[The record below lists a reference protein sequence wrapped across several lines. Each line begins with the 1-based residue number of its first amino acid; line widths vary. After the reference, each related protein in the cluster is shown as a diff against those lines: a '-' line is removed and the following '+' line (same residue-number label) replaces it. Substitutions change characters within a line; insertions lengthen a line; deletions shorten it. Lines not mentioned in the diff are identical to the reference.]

1 MSSTEYKANRRD
13 IEFLLKDVMQAEKLC
28 QLPTFAD
35 FAPDTFQMIIEE
47 ACHFAEKVAAPLNQ
61 RGDQQGCQLFEGK
74 VKTPDG
80 FKEAWQQ
87 MGEGG
92 WVGLNL
98 SPEFGG
104 QGLPELISIATNE
117 VIYAA
122 NQSFYLTSFLT
133 VGAARLI
140 ETFGSKEQKQAF
152 CEKMSAGE
160 WTGTMCL
167 TEPHAGTAVGDI
179 TTTAVKEGDHYAIK
193 GSKQFITGGDHDY
206 TDNIIHLVLARIAD
220 APPGPKGI
228 SLFIVPKVRLDG
240 TPNDVSLVNLEQ
252 KMGIHGSPTALLSF
266 GDNNQCH
273 GYLLE
278 EEHQGMAQMFHL
290 MNESRLQVGLQGLA
304 AAAAAYQFAL
314 CYANERTQGIA
325 VQHGKNQK
333 APRALIIEHPDV
345 RRMLMN
351 MKATTEGLRGLIY
364 ACAYFTDMSNHGPPE
379 TQVYYKN
386 LLDLHIPIAKSF
398 ATDQGFETACTGVQ
412 VLGGVGYTRDFP
424 LEQNARDAK
433 IGSIYEGTNGIQALD
448 LVTRKFSI
456 KDGELLETL
465 QKHLQIF
472 AQSHNTIPQEIQGLI
487 EEWTRYHDLM
497 FETIA
502 SFRNLAEDGKT
513 REYVLY
519 ANNMLALMG
528 DVLCAFHLLQQAVV
542 AQRKLNHL
550 QENGKARDHQSGAS
564 LMENNADAVFCWN
577 KVRTAEH
584 YIYGLLPRALS
595 QAHTIQ
601 NRNPS
606 PLLAK
611 LEEEFYP

>member
-1 MSSTEYKANRRD
+1 MSSTEFKANRRD
-13 IEFLLKDVMQAEKLC
+13 IEFLLYDVMQAEKLC
-28 QLPTFAD
+28 QFPAFSD
-35 FAPDTFQMIIEE
+35 FDQDTFHMIIEE
-47 ACHFAEKVAAPLNQ
+47 ACHFAEKVVSPLNQ
-61 RGDQQGCQLFEGK
+61 RGDQQGCRLIEGK
-74 VKTPDG
+74 VKTPTG
-80 FKEAWQQ
+80 FKEAWRQ

-104 QGLPELISIATNE
+104 QGLPELVSIATNE

-122 NQSFYLTSFLT
+122 NQSFYLTCFLT
-133 VGAARLI
+133 AGAAHLI
-140 ETFGSKEQKQAF
+140 ETFGTDEQKRAY
-152 CEKMSAGE
+152 CEKMATGE

-179 TTTAVKEGDHYAIK
+179 TTTAVKEGDHYSIK
-193 GSKQFITGGDHDY
+193 GTKQFITGGDHDY
-206 TDNIIHLVLARIAD
+206 TGNIVHLVLARVKE

-240 TPNDVSLVNLEQ
+240 KPNDVTLVNLED

-266 GDNNQCH
+266 GDNNRCH
-273 GYLLE
+273 GYLLQ
-278 EEHQGMAQMFHL
+278 EEHQGMAQMFQL

-304 AAAAAYQFAL
+304 SAAAAYQFAL

-364 ACAYFTDMSNHGPPE
+364 SCAYYSDMSKHGPQE
-379 TQVYYKN
+379 TRVYYKN
-386 LLDLHIPIAKSF
+386 LLDLYTPIAKSF
-398 ATDQGFETACTGVQ
+398 ATDQGFETACIGVQ

-448 LVTRKFSI
+448 LVTRKFTI
-456 KDGELLETL
+456 KDGELLATL
-465 QKHLQIF
+465 QKHLQYF
-472 AQSHNTIPQEIQGLI
+472 DRCHNAIPEEIRGLI
-487 EEWTRYHDLM
+487 SEWTSYHDLM

-502 SFRNLAEDGKT
+502 SFRMCAGEGKS

-528 DVLCAFHLLQQAVV
+528 DVLCAFHLLQQAII
-542 AQRKLNHL
+542 AQIKLNKL
-550 QENGKARDHQSGAS
+550 QENVNAIDHQNDS
-564 LMENNADAVFCWN
+564 LLVENIPHSVFFWN
-577 KVRTAEH
+577 KVRTAEY

-595 QAHTIQ
+595 QARTIQ
-601 NRNPS
+601 NRNLS

-611 LEEEFYP
+611 LELEIHP